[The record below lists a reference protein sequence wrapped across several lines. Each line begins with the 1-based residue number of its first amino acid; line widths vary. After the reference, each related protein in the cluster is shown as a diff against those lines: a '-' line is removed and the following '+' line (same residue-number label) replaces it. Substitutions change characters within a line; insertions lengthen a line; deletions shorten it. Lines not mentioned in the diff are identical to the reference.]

1 MANWNIKWN
10 IDGIKKFNGRFFY
23 SNRKY
28 FNIIKQYIYKKK
40 RINKTKTYIH
50 FKYMVGSIYGWRYIE
65 MLLTY
70 WIFYQHDV
78 FMSK

>member
-1 MANWNIKWN
+1 MIN

-40 RINKTKTYIH
+40 KNK
-50 FKYMVGSIYGWRYIE
+50 
-65 MLLTY
+65 
-70 WIFYQHDV
+70 
-78 FMSK
+78 

>member
-40 RINKTKTYIH
+40 KNK
-50 FKYMVGSIYGWRYIE
+50 
-65 MLLTY
+65 
-70 WIFYQHDV
+70 
-78 FMSK
+78 